1 MFSDLLNNLISDT
14 TGSLQTHFGAEL
26 WLSVTI
32 VVMLL
37 FRLTSLDRFVPTF
50 LIALIGA
57 AGAGW
62 ASFGQF
68 SDIMGADG
76 GGSAPLVFFGG
87 MLRQDLFS
95 VFFRIFLSL
104 FLILTIALTV
114 LTGIP
119 DNEDAPDFY
128 SLLFGATIGMM
139 IMASANNLLML
150 FLGVEMA
157 SVPSYVM
164 VGFLK
169 GRKPSSE
176 AALKYV
182 VYGAG
187 AAGVMLYGISLVAGV
202 LGTGDISLLGERLSL
217 VAESGVAGL
226 GDPEVRTVALGVM
239 LVMVG
244 LAFKLSLVPFHF
256 WCPDAFEGASAE
268 VAGFLS
274 VASKAGAFGLLIR
287 FCIGLSGV
295 PATAELMT
303 AFGVGLGVVA
313 AVTATFGNLAA
324 YTQTNLK
331 RLFAYS
337 TIAHAGYM
345 LMAVAALLVMINSDR
360 APALG
365 NDINNCVGGL
375 LYYLAVYLFMNL
387 GAFAV
392 IALVRNYTFSEDIS
406 SVKGLITQSPALCI
420 TMLICL
426 FSLIGM
432 PPFGGFVA
440 KFMIF
445 ASVYKAA
452 QLHWAMYVVLAVG
465 GLNTVFSLFYY
476 LRIVK
481 AMVLEERPAD
491 APRISL
497 PGMES
502 SYVCVLAAI
511 VLLLGV
517 VPSLMT
523 GLTSIAQQAGDAVMA
538 VVAR

>member
-1 MFSDLLNNLISDT
+1 MFAELLDNLILKT
-14 TGSLQTHFGAEL
+14 TSYELGYFSAEL
-26 WLSVTI
+26 WLSGTI

-37 FRLTSLDRFVPTF
+37 MRLFSVDRFVPTF
-50 LIALIGA
+50 VVGLIGA
-57 AGAGW
+57 AVAGFGL
-62 ASFGQF
+62 FGQF
-68 SDIMGADG
+68 SDLIASNSDA
-76 GGSAPLVFFGG
+76 SVAFFGG

-95 VFFRIFLSL
+95 VFFRIFLTL

-139 IMASANNLLML
+139 LMASANNLLML

-202 LGTGDISLLGERLSL
+202 LGTGDMTILAERLRM
-217 VAESGVAGL
+217 VAGNGVAGL
-226 GDPEVRTVALGVM
+226 GDPEVRTAALGVM
-239 LVMVG
+239 LVMAG

-274 VASKAGAFGLLIR
+274 VASKAGAFALLVR
-287 FCIGLSGV
+287 FCIGLSGI
-295 PATAELMT
+295 PETASLMT
-303 AFGVGLGVVA
+303 AFGVALGAVA
-313 AVTATFGNLAA
+313 IASTTFGNLAA
-324 YTQTNLK
+324 YSQTNIK
-331 RLFAYS
+331 RLLAYS

-345 LMAVAALLVMINSDR
+345 LMAVSAMVVMYNSGDSVGLLSEIHSS
-360 APALG
+360 
-365 NDINNCVGGL
+365 IGGL

-392 IALVRNYTFSEDIS
+392 VALVRNYTFDESLDS
-406 SVKGLITQSPALCI
+406 FKGLMTQSPALCI
-420 TMLICL
+420 AMAICL
-426 FSLIGM
+426 FSLIGI
-432 PPFGGFVA
+432 PPFGGFFA
-440 KFMIF
+440 KLMVF
-445 ASVYKAA
+445 ASVYKSA
-452 QLHWAMYVVLAVG
+452 QSHWFMYIVLAFG
-465 GLNTVFSLFYY
+465 GLNTIFSLFYY
-476 LRIVK
+476 LRILK
-481 AMVLEERPAD
+481 AMFMEERPEGVRD
-491 APRISL
+491 VPL
-497 PGMES
+497 PSMEGA
-502 SYVCVLAAI
+502 YVSVIAVMV
-511 VLLLGV
+511 VLLGFL
-517 VPSLMT
+517 PRLAD
-523 GLTSIAQQAGDAVMA
+523 GLSSIANAAGNSVIS
-538 VVAR
+538 VIGG